1 MKKYSIETL
10 AVHAGYETDE
20 ATMSVTP
27 PLYETNAYVFKD
39 AEHARTLFELKE
51 PGNIYSRLQNPTC
64 EMLER
69 KVTAMDGGVAALSF
83 ASGHAAIFNTIINL
97 CSEGDELVS
106 SINIYG
112 GAINLLGI
120 TLKRMGI
127 TVKFVDPD
135 DLSAW
140 ENAVTDKTRLFF
152 TELIGNP
159 NANVADIEE
168 IGKIAHKHGIPFV
181 VDSTFTTPYLC
192 RPIEWGADLVIHS
205 ATKFL
210 GGHGSVM
217 AGVVVDSG
225 KFTFKGNPRFPL
237 FNEPDVSYHGV
248 VFADLGE
255 MAFISRLRALI
266 TRDIG
271 ACLSASAAHTCL
283 TGMETLALRMQRHCE
298 NALAVAKYLES
309 DPRVTWVSYPG
320 LESSPDREL
329 AKKYLPK
336 GCSGVISYGIKGGRE
351 AAVKFMDSLKLAAI
365 VVHVA
370 DARTSVLHPA
380 STTHRQLSDE
390 QLVACGIGPD
400 MIRMSV
406 GIENVEDIIA
416 DIKQA
421 LDEVEKCR

>member
-1 MKKYSIETL
+1 MYNRVFNADVKGRIKMNSYSIETL

-64 EMLER
+64 DILER

-112 GAINLLGI
+112 GAMNPLGI

-140 ENAVTDKTRLFF
+140 ENASNRQDKAVLHRAYRQPQRKRS
-152 TELIGNP
+152 GYRG
-159 NANVADIEE
+159 DRQ
-168 IGKIAHKHGIPFV
+168 
-181 VDSTFTTPYLC
+181 DSPQARHPVCSRQHLHNTLSLQTYSS
-192 RPIEWGADLVIHS
+192 GAQILVIHS

-225 KFTFKGNPRFPL
+225 KFAFKGNPRFPL

-271 ACLSASAAHTCL
+271 ACLQHLRLTPALQVWKRLLCVCSAIAKTH
-283 TGMETLALRMQRHCE
+283 LR
-298 NALAVAKYLES
+298 
-309 DPRVTWVSYPG
+309 
-320 LESSPDREL
+320 
-329 AKKYLPK
+329 
-336 GCSGVISYGIKGGRE
+336 
-351 AAVKFMDSLKLAAI
+351 
-365 VVHVA
+365 
-370 DARTSVLHPA
+370 
-380 STTHRQLSDE
+380 
-390 QLVACGIGPD
+390 
-400 MIRMSV
+400 
-406 GIENVEDIIA
+406 
-416 DIKQA
+416 
-421 LDEVEKCR
+421 

>member
-1 MKKYSIETL
+1 MYNRVFNADVKGRLKMNSYSIETL

-64 EMLER
+64 DILER

-140 ENAVTDKTRLFF
+140 ENAVTDKTKLFF

-205 ATKFL
+205 AIP
-210 GGHGSVM
+210 
-217 AGVVVDSG
+217 DSRSS
-225 KFTFKGNPRFPL
+225 TSLTYP
-237 FNEPDVSYHGV
+237 
-248 VFADLGE
+248 
-255 MAFISRLRALI
+255 I
-266 TRDIG
+266 T
-271 ACLSASAAHTCL
+271 
-283 TGMETLALRMQRHCE
+283 
-298 NALAVAKYLES
+298 V
-309 DPRVTWVSYPG
+309 
-320 LESSPDREL
+320 
-329 AKKYLPK
+329 
-336 GCSGVISYGIKGGRE
+336 
-351 AAVKFMDSLKLAAI
+351 
-365 VVHVA
+365 
-370 DARTSVLHPA
+370 
-380 STTHRQLSDE
+380 
-390 QLVACGIGPD
+390 
-400 MIRMSV
+400 
-406 GIENVEDIIA
+406 
-416 DIKQA
+416 
-421 LDEVEKCR
+421 

>member
-1 MKKYSIETL
+1 MNSYSIETL

-64 EMLER
+64 DILER

-159 NANVADIEE
+159 NANGCRYRRDRQ
-168 IGKIAHKHGIPFV
+168 
-181 VDSTFTTPYLC
+181 DSPQARYPVCSRQHLHNTLSLQTYRVGR
-192 RPIEWGADLVIHS
+192 RPCY
-205 ATKFL
+205 
-210 GGHGSVM
+210 
-217 AGVVVDSG
+217 
-225 KFTFKGNPRFPL
+225 PL
-237 FNEPDVSYHGV
+237 RNK
-248 VFADLGE
+248 VFGR
-255 MAFISRLRALI
+255 SRQCNGRCCS
-266 TRDIG
+266 R
-271 ACLSASAAHTCL
+271 
-283 TGMETLALRMQRHCE
+283 QR
-298 NALAVAKYLES
+298 K
-309 DPRVTWVSYPG
+309 
-320 LESSPDREL
+320 
-329 AKKYLPK
+329 
-336 GCSGVISYGIKGGRE
+336 
-351 AAVKFMDSLKLAAI
+351 
-365 VVHVA
+365 VHF
-370 DARTSVLHPA
+370 
-380 STTHRQLSDE
+380 Q
-390 QLVACGIGPD
+390 G
-400 MIRMSV
+400 
-406 GIENVEDIIA
+406 
-416 DIKQA
+416 
-421 LDEVEKCR
+421 